1 MTQDSQIEEIASY
14 RAGPI
19 PASAGVGLKAQ
30 HFQDIFQAKPDLG
43 WFEVHAENYMGDGGL
58 PHHYLSQIRQDYPLS
73 VHGVG
78 LSLGSADGVSDDHL
92 GKLKTLIARYQ
103 PALVSEHVSWS
114 TTGGVFFN
122 DLLPLPYTE
131 ESLTQLVDN
140 IDKTQNALGRTILAE
155 NPSTYV
161 QFAQSVIPEQ
171 EFLLEIATR
180 SGCGL
185 LLDINNVYVSA
196 HNHGFDPQAYLDSIP
211 PELVGEI
218 HLAGHA
224 VEDVDGHTIRID
236 DHGSEVVDA
245 VWHLFA
251 HAYKRMAHVPYLI
264 EWDAN
269 LPAFETLYAEAAK
282 ARQLVGR
289 QDLRGEHDVLTA

>member
-1 MTQDSQIEEIASY
+1 MTRVSEPDQIASY

-30 HFQDIFQAKPDLG
+30 HFQDILESKPDLG

-58 PHHYLSQIRQDYPLS
+58 PHHHLSQIRRDYPLS

-78 LSLGSADGVSDDHL
+78 LSLGSAEGVSDAHL
-92 GKLKTLIARYQ
+92 AKLKTLFQRYE
-103 PALVSEHVSWS
+103 PALVSEHISWS

-131 ESLTQLVDN
+131 ECLSILSNN
-140 IDKTQNALGRTILAE
+140 IDKTQNALGRSILVE

-161 QFAQSVIPEQ
+161 AFAQSVIPEH
-171 EFLLEIATR
+171 EFLIEIARRT
-180 SGCGL
+180 GCGL
-185 LLDINNVYVSA
+185 LLDVNNVYVSA
-196 HNHGFDPQAYLDSIP
+196 HNHGFDAETYLDAIP
-211 PELVGEI
+211 EDLVGEI

-224 VEDVDGHTIRID
+224 VEEVDGHTIRID
-236 DHGSEVVDA
+236 DHGSQVLDEV
-245 VWHLFA
+245 WQLFA
-251 HAYKRMAHVPYLI
+251 RTYRRMTHVPFLI

-269 LPAFETLYAEAAK
+269 LPAFETLYAEARKAK
-282 ARQLVGR
+282 DLVQAHNSGSDTR
-289 QDLRGEHDVLTA
+289 VLTA

>member
-1 MTQDSQIEEIASY
+1 VSEPDHIASY

-30 HFQDIFQAKPDLG
+30 HFQDIFDSKPDLG
-43 WFEVHAENYMGDGGL
+43 WFEVHAENYMGEGGL
-58 PHHYLSQIRQDYPLS
+58 PHHHLSQVRRDYPLS

-78 LSLGSADGVSDDHL
+78 LSLGSADGVSDAHL
-92 GKLKTLIARYQ
+92 AKLKTLFERYE

-114 TTGGVFFN
+114 TNGGVFFN

-131 ESLTQLVDN
+131 ECLTILADN
-140 IDKTQNALGRTILAE
+140 IDKTQNTLGRKILVE

-161 QFAQSVIPEQ
+161 AFAQSVIPEH
-171 EFLLEIATR
+171 EFLLEIANRT
-180 SGCGL
+180 GCGL

-196 HNHGFDPQAYLDSIP
+196 HNHNFDAKSYLEAIP
-211 PELVGEI
+211 AELVGEI

-224 VEDVDGHTIRID
+224 LEEVNGHTIRID
-236 DHGSEVVDA
+236 DHGSEVLDE
-245 VWHLFA
+245 VWQLFA
-251 HAYKRMAHVPYLI
+251 ETHKRMSHVPYLI

-269 LPAFETLYAEAAK
+269 LPAFDTLYAEARKAK
-282 ARQLVGR
+282 DLVEALQSGS
-289 QDLRGEHDVLTA
+289 DHHVLTA